1 MTDANRR
8 YVKHFTLAMIAY
20 ALVLVGS
27 IMAIRN
33 GELSG
38 WSAGLASLT
47 PLIPALYALKAFI
60 QRYKSLDEF
69 QQRITSEALLWATGI
84 VGFAAFGYGFLEGAV
99 EVPTISLLW
108 VMPAMCGV
116 FGLAQGVLYWQ
127 AER

>member
-1 MTDANRR
+1 MSDVSRR
-8 YVKHFTLAMIAY
+8 YVKHFGLAMLAY

-27 IMAIRN
+27 IIAIRN

-47 PLIPALYALKAFI
+47 PLIPALYALKAFVE
-60 QRYKSLDEF
+60 RYKAMDEF

-99 EVPTISLLW
+99 DVPTISLLW
-108 VMPAMCGV
+108 VMPAICGV
-116 FGLAQGVLYWQ
+116 YGLAQGVLYWK